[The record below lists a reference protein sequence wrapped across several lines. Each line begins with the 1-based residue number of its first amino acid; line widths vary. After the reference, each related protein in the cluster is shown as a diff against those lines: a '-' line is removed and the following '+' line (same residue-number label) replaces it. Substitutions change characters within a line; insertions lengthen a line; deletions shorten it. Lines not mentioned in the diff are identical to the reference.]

1 MKKTNKLSL
10 LAAGFATLSLVV
22 AACGGSSSG
31 ETAAP
36 AADAVSY
43 PGIEDCADV
52 SYDYTAPAA
61 AGNGM
66 KITYDIA
73 SAAGASDESL
83 DELPPHAATTSDNA
97 AKPAAR

>member
-31 ETAAP
+31 DTAAP

-61 AGNGM
+61 TGNGM
-66 KITYDIA
+66 KDYV
-73 SAAGASDESL
+73 
-83 DELPPHAATTSDNA
+83 
-97 AKPAAR
+97 